1 MTDMKPLSC
10 EAALRLLA
18 VYLDSELEPVDERA
32 VEEHIARCR
41 SCFSRAEFERRL
53 KHQLSAIGRQ
63 PVDPTFAN
71 RIRALINRFASGE
84 SATRRG

>member
-1 MTDMKPLSC
+1 MTDTNTLSC

-18 VYLDSELEPVDERA
+18 VYIDAELEAADERA

-41 SCFSRAEFERRL
+41 SCFSRMEFEKRL
-53 KHQLSAIGRQ
+53 KHQLSSIGRQ

-71 RIRALINRFASGE
+71 RIRSLINRFAGDE
-84 SATRRG
+84 NTTTRG

>member
-1 MTDMKPLSC
+1 MTDTKPLSC

-18 VYLDSELEPVDERA
+18 VYIDTELEPVDERA

-41 SCFSRAEFERRL
+41 SCFSRMEFEKRL

-71 RIRALINRFASGE
+71 RIRSLINRFASGE
-84 SATRRG
+84 STTMGG